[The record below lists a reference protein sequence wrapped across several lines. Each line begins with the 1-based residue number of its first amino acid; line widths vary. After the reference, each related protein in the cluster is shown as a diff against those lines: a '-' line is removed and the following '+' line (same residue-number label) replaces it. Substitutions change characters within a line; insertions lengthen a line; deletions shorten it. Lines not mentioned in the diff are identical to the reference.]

1 MKRIKRLK
9 ISITISVL
17 VRLQHAVHFYISTL
31 QTTISVMFLFPQHKF
46 ITKIIVY
53 PLSEVVKFTIVY
65 HTVQQL
71 LTVLHTCMTMNKHVQ
86 QL

>member
-17 VRLQHAVHFYISTL
+17 VRLQFTFLNLCNVSVNTNLLQKLLYILYQRWLNL
-31 QTTISVMFLFPQHKF
+31 QLY
-46 ITKIIVY
+46 ITN
-53 PLSEVVKFTIVY
+53 L
-65 HTVQQL
+65 VQQL